1 MNRAEFNK
9 KLNSLEKVLKD
20 TRDMIDEECYTDD
33 EWVRKALKDYEKG
46 WDKISESIG
55 FFTTRMGDWGFKSK
69 TSDSKRIKDAK
80 TNSDGC
86 DIEIGIN
93 LVDEF
98 PKSYEEDEALV
109 KKIVPRGYFRD
120 GAVTDGDVVVE
131 IQSEFEP
138 LDNTYDGTSNT
149 VLYCFSAWSNT
160 DNVDLIRDAISKY
173 VKKYYD
179 GDFDILI
186 QEIEED

>member
-1 MNRAEFNK
+1 MN
-9 KLNSLEKVLKD
+9 L
-20 TRDMIDEECYTDD
+20 
-33 EWVRKALKDYEKG
+33 
-46 WDKISESIG
+46 
-55 FFTTRMGDWGFKSK
+55 
-69 TSDSKRIKDAK
+69 KRIKDGK

-86 DIEIGIN
+86 HIEIGID

-98 PKSYEEDEALV
+98 PKSYEEEEALV
-109 KKIVPRGYFRD
+109 EKIVPRGYFRD
-120 GAVTDGDVVVE
+120 GVVTDGDDVVVE
-131 IQSEFEP
+131 AQSEFEP

-186 QEIEED
+186 QDSEED

>member
-1 MNRAEFNK
+1 MN
-9 KLNSLEKVLKD
+9 L
-20 TRDMIDEECYTDD
+20 
-33 EWVRKALKDYEKG
+33 
-46 WDKISESIG
+46 
-55 FFTTRMGDWGFKSK
+55 
-69 TSDSKRIKDAK
+69 KRIKD
-80 TNSDGC
+80 TNTESDGC
-86 DIEIGIN
+86 YIEIGID

-98 PKSYEEDEALV
+98 PKSYEEEEALV
-109 KKIVPRGYFRD
+109 EKIVPRGYFRD
-120 GAVTDGDVVVE
+120 GVVTDGDDVVVE
-131 IQSEFEP
+131 AQSEFEP

>member
-1 MNRAEFNK
+1 MN
-9 KLNSLEKVLKD
+9 L
-20 TRDMIDEECYTDD
+20 
-33 EWVRKALKDYEKG
+33 
-46 WDKISESIG
+46 
-55 FFTTRMGDWGFKSK
+55 
-69 TSDSKRIKDAK
+69 KRIKDGK
-80 TNSDGC
+80 TDSDGC
-86 DIEIGIN
+86 YIEIGID

-98 PKSYEEDEALV
+98 PKSYEEEEVLV
-109 KKIVPRGYFRD
+109 EKIVPRGYFRD
-120 GAVTDGDVVVE
+120 GVVKDGDVVVE

-149 VLYCFSAWSNT
+149 VLYSFSAWSNT

-173 VKKYYD
+173 VKKYYE